1 MIKFLLTTGAVG
13 FLCASFLDPLWASG
27 LDRSIPWI
35 RDSVMAGIGA
45 GCFYLL
51 VKFRKEL

>member
-13 FLCASFLDPLWASG
+13 FLCAAFLDPVWASG
-27 LDRSIPWI
+27 LNRPIPWI
-35 RDSVMAGIGA
+35 RDSVMAIFGVA
-45 GCFYLL
+45 CFYLL